1 VRCNVIRRAIV
12 RVFPAQS
19 RRADFNEEGR
29 MERDIYDEDHEAFR
43 DVVKEFIKRYVTN
56 EARERWDAAG
66 EVDRETMRA
75 AGESGLIG
83 LSVPEEFGGAGM
95 LQDYRFRAI
104 VNEEVIAAGAG
115 SLAGAFG
122 IQDDLAIPY
131 LVHMGTQEQ
140 KEKWLPGMATGEI
153 LGALAM
159 SEPGA
164 GSDLRGI
171 KTTAKRVEG
180 GYIVNGAKTF
190 ISSGKTADV
199 IVTFVK
205 TGEGNKADA
214 FSLLLIENGMD
225 GFDHGKKLHKMG
237 FQGHDTAELSFSDV
251 FVPEENLISGK
262 EGQGFIQL
270 MMNLPL
276 ERLSI
281 GIAGA
286 AAAEAALKWTLAY
299 TKDREAFGE
308 RIIDFQ
314 NTRFKL
320 AEVATTVD
328 ALWAYMDRALL
339 AYKDG
344 KLSAV
349 EAAKVKF
356 WATEREWDVI
366 DVCVQLHGGYGYI
379 TEYPIARA
387 FLDARVH
394 RIYGGTNEIMRE
406 IVGRELAKH

>member
-1 VRCNVIRRAIV
+1 
-12 RVFPAQS
+12 
-19 RRADFNEEGR
+19 

-43 DVVKEFIKRYVTN
+43 DVVKEFVKRYVTL
-56 EARERWDAAG
+56 ADIARWDADG
-66 EVDRETMRA
+66 EVDRATMRA

-95 LQDYRFRAI
+95 LQDYRFRAV
-104 VNEEVIAAGAG
+104 VNEEIIAAGAG

-122 IQDDLAIPY
+122 IQDDLAVPY
-131 LVHMGTQEQ
+131 LVHMGTDEQ
-140 KEKWLPGMATGEI
+140 KQTWLPRMATGEI
-153 LGALAM
+153 IGALAM
-159 SEPGA
+159 TEPGA

-171 KTTAKRVEG
+171 KTTAKKVDG

-190 ISSGKTADV
+190 ISSGATADIV
-199 IVTFVK
+199 VTFVK
-205 TGEGNKADA
+205 TGEGDRPDA
-214 FSLLLIENGMD
+214 FSLFVIETASE

-251 FVPEENLISGK
+251 FVPDANLIGGR
-262 EGQGFIQL
+262 EGQGFVQL

-281 GIAGA
+281 GVA
-286 AAAEAALKWTLAY
+286 AAAAAQAGLDWTLTY
-299 TKDREAFGE
+299 TKEREAFGQ

-314 NTRFKL
+314 NSRFAL
-320 AEVATTVD
+320 ADIATTVD
-328 ALWAYMDRALL
+328 ALWAYIDRALL
-339 AYKDG
+339 AYRDG
-344 KLSAV
+344 KLSAE

-356 WATEREWDVI
+356 WTTEREWDVL
-366 DVCVQLHGGYGYI
+366 DACVQLHGGYGYI
-379 TEYPIARA
+379 MEYPIARA

-406 IVGRELAKH
+406 IVGRQLAGKR

>member
-1 VRCNVIRRAIV
+1 
-12 RVFPAQS
+12 
-19 RRADFNEEGR
+19 
-29 MERDIYDEDHEAFR
+29 MERDIYDEDHETFR
-43 DVVKEFIKRYVTN
+43 DVVKEFLKRYATN
-56 EARERWDAAG
+56 EKREQWERDG
-66 EVDRETMRA
+66 EIDRDTMLA

-104 VNEEVIAAGAG
+104 VNEEVIRAGAG

-122 IQDDLAIPY
+122 IQDDLAVPY
-131 LVHMGTQEQ
+131 LVHMGTQAQ
-140 KEKWLPGMATGEI
+140 KEKWLPRMATGEV

-159 SEPGA
+159 TEPGA

-171 KTTAKRVEG
+171 STTAKKVDG

-190 ISSGKTADV
+190 ISSGKTADIV
-199 IVTFVK
+199 VTFVK
-205 TGEGNKADA
+205 TGEGNRPDA
-214 FSLLLIENGMD
+214 FSLIIIENGME
-225 GFDHGKKLHKMG
+225 GFDHGKKLSKMG
-237 FQGHDTAELSFSDV
+237 FHGWDTAELSFSDV

-281 GIAGA
+281 AVSA
-286 AAAEAALKWTLAY
+286 AAAAQAGFEWTLAY
-299 TKDREAFGE
+299 TKDRTAFGQ
-308 RIIDFQ
+308 RVADFQ
-314 NTRFKL
+314 DARFKL
-320 AEVATTVD
+320 ADMATSVD
-328 ALWAYMDRALL
+328 ALWAYVDRALL

-344 KLSAV
+344 KLSAE

-356 WATEREWDVI
+356 WATEREWEVLDTG
-366 DVCVQLHGGYGYI
+366 VQLHGGYGYI
-379 TEYPIARA
+379 MEYPIARA
-387 FLDARVH
+387 FTDARVH

-406 IVGRELAKH
+406 IVGRDLVGK

>member
-1 VRCNVIRRAIV
+1 
-12 RVFPAQS
+12 
-19 RRADFNEEGR
+19 

-43 DVVKEFIKRYVTN
+43 DVVKEFVKRYATN
-56 EARERWDAAG
+56 EARERWDAEG
-66 EVDRETMRA
+66 EIDRATMLA

-95 LQDYRFRAI
+95 LQDYRFRTI
-104 VNEEVIAAGAG
+104 VNEEVIGAGAG

-122 IQDDLAIPY
+122 IQDDLAVPY
-131 LVHMGTQEQ
+131 IVHMGTQEQ

-159 SEPGA
+159 TEPGA

-180 GYIVNGAKTF
+180 GYVVNGAKTF
-190 ISSGKTADV
+190 ISSGKTADIV
-199 IVTFVK
+199 VTFVK
-205 TGEGNKADA
+205 TGEGNRPDA
-214 FSLLLIENGMD
+214 FSLLIIENGMD

-237 FQGHDTAELSFSDV
+237 SHGHDTAELSFSDV

-281 GIAGA
+281 GIAAGSA
-286 AAAEAALKWTLAY
+286 AQAALAWTVDY
-299 TKDREAFGE
+299 TKSREAFGE

-320 AEVATTVD
+320 ADVATTVD
-328 ALWAYMDRALL
+328 VMWAYLDRALL

-344 KLSAV
+344 RLSAE

-356 WATEREWDVI
+356 WTTEREWEILDT
-366 DVCVQLHGGYGYI
+366 CVQLHGGYGYI

-406 IVGRELAKH
+406 IVGRQIAGKR

>member
-1 VRCNVIRRAIV
+1 
-12 RVFPAQS
+12 
-19 RRADFNEEGR
+19 

-43 DVVKEFIKRYVTN
+43 DVVREFIKRYATS
-56 EARERWDAAG
+56 EKRDQWDADGEIDRATMLAAG
-66 EVDRETMRA
+66 E
-75 AGESGLIG
+75 AGIIG

-95 LQDYRFRAI
+95 LQDYRFRTI
-104 VNEEVIAAGAG
+104 VNEEVIGAGAG

-122 IQDDLAIPY
+122 IQDDLAVPY

-140 KEKWLPGMATGEI
+140 KEKWLPRMATGEV

-159 SEPGA
+159 TEPGA

-190 ISSGKTADV
+190 ISSGKTADIV
-199 IVTFVK
+199 VTFVK
-205 TGEGNKADA
+205 TGEGNRPDA
-214 FSLLLIENGMD
+214 FSLLILENGMA

-237 FQGHDTAELSFSDV
+237 SHGHDTAELSFSDV

-281 GIAGA
+281 GIAAGA
-286 AAAEAALKWTLAY
+286 AAQAALAWTVDY
-299 TKDREAFGE
+299 TKSREAFGD

-320 AEVATTVD
+320 ADVATTVD
-328 ALWAYMDRALL
+328 VMWAYLDRALL

-344 KLSAV
+344 NLSAE

-356 WATEREWDVI
+356 WTTEREWEILDT
-366 DVCVQLHGGYGYI
+366 CVQLHGGYGYI

-406 IVGRELAKH
+406 IVGRQIAGKR

>member
-1 VRCNVIRRAIV
+1 
-12 RVFPAQS
+12 
-19 RRADFNEEGR
+19 
-29 MERDIYDEDHEAFR
+29 MERDIYEEDHEAFR
-43 DVVKEFIKRYVTN
+43 DLVKDFVKRHVTG
-56 EARERWDAAG
+56 ADIERWDAAG
-66 EVDRETMRA
+66 EVDRDTMRA
-75 AGESGLIG
+75 AGEAGIIG

-95 LQDYRFRAI
+95 LQDYRFRAV

-122 IQDDLAIPY
+122 IQDDLAVPY

-140 KEKWLPGMATGEI
+140 KAKWLPRMATGEVV
-153 LGALAM
+153 GALAM
-159 SEPGA
+159 TEPGA

-171 KTTAKRVEG
+171 KTTAKKVDG

-190 ISSGKTADV
+190 ISSGATADLV
-199 IVTFVK
+199 VTFVK
-205 TGEGNKADA
+205 TGEGNRPDA
-214 FSLLLIENGMD
+214 FSLVLIENGME

-251 FVPEENLISGK
+251 FVPDENLIGGVEGK
-262 EGQGFIQL
+262 GFVQL

-281 GIAGA
+281 GVAGA
-286 AAAEAALKWTLAY
+286 AAAQAALDWTVAY

-314 NTRFKL
+314 NSRF
-320 AEVATTVD
+320 AIADMATTVD
-328 ALWAYMDRALL
+328 ALWAYIDRALL
-339 AYKDG
+339 AYSQG
-344 KLSAV
+344 KLSAE

-356 WATEREWDVI
+356 WATEREWEVLDQG
-366 DVCVQLHGGYGYI
+366 VQLHGGYGYI

-406 IVGRELAKH
+406 IVGRQIAGKR

>member
-1 VRCNVIRRAIV
+1 
-12 RVFPAQS
+12 
-19 RRADFNEEGR
+19 

-43 DVVKEFIKRYVTN
+43 DVVREFIKRYVGN
-56 EARERWDAAG
+56 EAREKWDADG
-66 EVDRETMRA
+66 EVDRATMVA

-104 VNEEVIAAGAG
+104 VNEEVIRAGAG

-122 IQDDLAIPY
+122 IQDDLAVPY
-131 LVHMGTQEQ
+131 IVHMGTQEQ

-159 SEPGA
+159 TEPGA

-171 KTTAKRVEG
+171 KTTARRVEG
-180 GYIVNGAKTF
+180 GYLVNGAKTF
-190 ISSGKTADV
+190 ISSGKTADM

-205 TGEGNKADA
+205 TGEGNRPDA
-214 FSLLLIENGMD
+214 FSLLIIENGMA

-237 FQGHDTAELSFSDV
+237 FQGHDTAELSFTDV

-262 EGQGFIQL
+262 EGMGFVQL

-281 GIAGA
+281 GVAAA
-286 AAAEAALKWTLAY
+286 AAAEAGLEWTVAY
-299 TKDREAFGE
+299 AKDREAFGE

-314 NTRFKL
+314 NTRFQL
-320 AEVATTVD
+320 ADVATTVD
-328 ALWAYMDRALL
+328 ALWAYIDRALL

-344 KLSAV
+344 KLTAE

-356 WATEREWDVI
+356 WATEREWEVLDT
-366 DVCVQLHGGYGYI
+366 CVQLHGGYGYI

-406 IVGRELAKH
+406 IVGRQIAGKR

>member
-1 VRCNVIRRAIV
+1 
-12 RVFPAQS
+12 
-19 RRADFNEEGR
+19 

-43 DVVKEFIKRYVTN
+43 DLVKDFVKRHVTN
-56 EARERWDAAG
+56 EHIEKWNADG
-66 EVDRETMRA
+66 EVDRATMLA
-75 AGESGLIG
+75 AGEAGIIG

-122 IQDDLAIPY
+122 IQDDLAVPY

-140 KEKWLPGMATGEI
+140 KAKWLPRMATGEVI
-153 LGALAM
+153 GALAM
-159 SEPGA
+159 TEPGA

-171 KTTAKRVEG
+171 KTTAKKVDG

-190 ISSGKTADV
+190 ISSGATADLV
-199 IVTFVK
+199 VTFVK
-205 TGEGNKADA
+205 TGEGNRPDA
-214 FSLLLIENGMD
+214 FSLVLVENGME

-251 FVPEENLISGK
+251 FVPDENLIGGK
-262 EGQGFIQL
+262 EGMGFIQL

-281 GIAGA
+281 GVAGA
-286 AAAEAALKWTLAY
+286 AAAQAAFDWTVAY

-314 NTRFKL
+314 NTRFQI
-320 AEVATTVD
+320 ADMAATVD
-328 ALWAYMDRALL
+328 ALWAYIDRALL

-344 KLSAV
+344 SLSAE

-356 WATEREWDVI
+356 WATEREWEVLDAG
-366 DVCVQLHGGYGYI
+366 VQLHGGYGYI

-394 RIYGGTNEIMRE
+394 RIYGGTNEIMRDLVSRQ
-406 IVGRELAKH
+406 IVGKR

>member
-1 VRCNVIRRAIV
+1 
-12 RVFPAQS
+12 
-19 RRADFNEEGR
+19 
-29 MERDIYDEDHEAFR
+29 MERDIYEEDHEAFR
-43 DVVKEFIKRYVTN
+43 DLVKDFVKRYVTN
-56 EARERWDAAG
+56 ATIEKWNADG
-66 EVDRETMRA
+66 EVDRATMLA
-75 AGESGLIG
+75 AGEAGIIG

-95 LQDYRFRAI
+95 LQDYRFRAV

-122 IQDDLAIPY
+122 IQDDLAVPY

-140 KEKWLPGMATGEI
+140 KEKWLPRMATGEVV
-153 LGALAM
+153 GALAM
-159 SEPGA
+159 TEPGA

-171 KTTAKRVEG
+171 KTTAKKVDG

-190 ISSGKTADV
+190 ISSGATADLV
-199 IVTFVK
+199 VTFVK
-205 TGEGNKADA
+205 TGEGNRPDA
-214 FSLLLIENGMD
+214 FSLVLIENGME

-251 FVPEENLISGK
+251 FVPEENLIGGVEGK
-262 EGQGFIQL
+262 GFVQL

-281 GIAGA
+281 GVAGA
-286 AAAEAALKWTLAY
+286 AAAQAALDWTVAY

-314 NTRFKL
+314 NTRFTI
-320 AEVATTVD
+320 ADMATTVD
-328 ALWAYMDRALL
+328 ALWAYIDRALL
-339 AYKDG
+339 AYSKG
-344 KLSAV
+344 KLSAE

-356 WATEREWDVI
+356 WATEREWEVLDAG
-366 DVCVQLHGGYGYI
+366 VQLHGGYGYI

-406 IVGRELAKH
+406 IVG

>member
-1 VRCNVIRRAIV
+1 
-12 RVFPAQS
+12 
-19 RRADFNEEGR
+19 
-29 MERDIYDEDHEAFR
+29 MERDIYEEDHEAFR
-43 DVVKEFIKRYVTN
+43 DLVKDFVKRHVTN
-56 EARERWDAAG
+56 EAIERWDAEG
-66 EVDRETMRA
+66 EVDRATMLA
-75 AGESGLIG
+75 AGEAGIIG

-95 LQDYRFRAI
+95 LQDYRFRAV

-140 KEKWLPGMATGEI
+140 KEKWLPRMATGEI
-153 LGALAM
+153 VGALAM
-159 SEPGA
+159 TEPGA

-171 KTTAKRVEG
+171 KTTAKKTDG

-190 ISSGKTADV
+190 ISSGKTADLV
-199 IVTFVK
+199 VTFVK
-205 TGEGNKADA
+205 TGEGNRPDA
-214 FSLLLIENGMD
+214 FSLVLIENGME
-225 GFDHGKKLHKMG
+225 GFDHGKKLTKMG
-237 FQGHDTAELSFSDV
+237 FHGHDTAELSFSDV
-251 FVPEENLISGK
+251 FVPDENLIGGK
-262 EGQGFIQL
+262 EGLGFIQL

-281 GIAGA
+281 GVAGA
-286 AAAEAALKWTLAY
+286 AAAQAALDWTVAY

-314 NTRFKL
+314 NTRFKI
-320 AEVATTVD
+320 ADMATTVD
-328 ALWAYMDRALL
+328 ALWAYIDRALL
-339 AYKDG
+339 AYKNG
-344 KLSAV
+344 ALSAE

-356 WATEREWDVI
+356 WATEREWEVLDTG
-366 DVCVQLHGGYGYI
+366 VQLHGGYGYI

-406 IVGRELAKH
+406 IVGRQIAGKR

>member
-1 VRCNVIRRAIV
+1 
-12 RVFPAQS
+12 
-19 RRADFNEEGR
+19 
-29 MERDIYDEDHEAFR
+29 MERDIYEEDHEAFR
-43 DVVKEFIKRYVTN
+43 DLVKDFVKRYVTG
-56 EARERWDAAG
+56 EAIERWDADG
-66 EVDRETMRA
+66 EVDRATMLA
-75 AGESGLIG
+75 AGEAGIIG

-95 LQDYRFRAI
+95 LQDYRFRAV

-122 IQDDLAIPY
+122 IQDDLAVPY

-140 KEKWLPGMATGEI
+140 KATWLPRMATGEVV
-153 LGALAM
+153 GALAM
-159 SEPGA
+159 TEPGA

-171 KTTAKRVEG
+171 KTTAKKVDG

-190 ISSGKTADV
+190 ISSGVTADLV
-199 IVTFVK
+199 VTFVK
-205 TGEGNKADA
+205 TGEGNRPDA
-214 FSLLLIENGMD
+214 FSLVLLEDGME
-225 GFDHGKKLHKMG
+225 GFEHGKKLHKMG
-237 FQGHDTAELSFSDV
+237 FQGHDTAELSFTDV
-251 FVPEENLISGK
+251 FVPEENLIGGVEGK
-262 EGQGFIQL
+262 GFVQL

-281 GIAGA
+281 GVAGA
-286 AAAEAALKWTLAY
+286 AAAQAALNWTITY

-314 NTRFKL
+314 NTRFKI
-320 AEVATTVD
+320 ADMATTVD
-328 ALWAYMDRALL
+328 ALWAYIDRALL
-339 AYKDG
+339 AYSQN
-344 KLSAV
+344 KLSAE

-356 WATEREWDVI
+356 WATEREWEVLDTG
-366 DVCVQLHGGYGYI
+366 VQLHGGYGYI

-406 IVGRELAKH
+406 IVGRQIAGKR

>member
-1 VRCNVIRRAIV
+1 
-12 RVFPAQS
+12 
-19 RRADFNEEGR
+19 
-29 MERDIYDEDHEAFR
+29 MERDIYEEDHEAFR
-43 DVVKEFIKRYVTN
+43 DLVKDFVKRYVTG
-56 EARERWDAAG
+56 EAIERWDAAG
-66 EVDRETMRA
+66 EVDRDTMRA
-75 AGESGLIG
+75 AGEAGIIG

-95 LQDYRFRAI
+95 LQDYRFRAV
-104 VNEEVIAAGAG
+104 VNEEIIAAGAG

-140 KEKWLPGMATGEI
+140 KEKWLPRMATGEI
-153 LGALAM
+153 IGALAM
-159 SEPGA
+159 TEPGA

-171 KTTAKRVEG
+171 KTTAKKVDG

-190 ISSGKTADV
+190 ISSGATADLV
-199 IVTFVK
+199 VTFVK
-205 TGEGNKADA
+205 TGEGNRPDA
-214 FSLLLIENGMD
+214 FSLVLIENGME

-251 FVPEENLISGK
+251 RIPEENLIGGVEGK
-262 EGQGFIQL
+262 GFVQL

-281 GIAGA
+281 GVAGA
-286 AAAEAALKWTLAY
+286 AAAQAALDWTIAY

-314 NTRFKL
+314 NTRFKI
-320 AEVATTVD
+320 ADMATTVD
-328 ALWAYMDRALL
+328 ALWAYIDRALL
-339 AYKDG
+339 AYSQG
-344 KLSAV
+344 KLSAE

-356 WATEREWDVI
+356 WATEREWEVLDTG
-366 DVCVQLHGGYGYI
+366 VQLHGGYGYI

-406 IVGRELAKH
+406 IVGRQIAGKR

>member
-1 VRCNVIRRAIV
+1 
-12 RVFPAQS
+12 
-19 RRADFNEEGR
+19 

-43 DVVKEFIKRYVTN
+43 EVVREFCKRYVTN
-56 EARERWDAAG
+56 EARERWDAEG
-66 EVDRETMRA
+66 EVDRATMRA
-75 AGESGLIG
+75 AGDAGIIG

-95 LQDYRFRAI
+95 LQDFRFRAI

-115 SLAGAFG
+115 SLAGALG
-122 IQDDLAIPY
+122 IQDDLAVPY
-131 LVHMGTQEQ
+131 IVHMGTQEQ

-171 KTTAKRVEG
+171 KTTAKKVDG

-199 IVTFVK
+199 VVTFVK
-205 TGEGNKADA
+205 TGDGNKADA

-237 FQGHDTAELSFSDV
+237 FHGHDTAELSFSDV

-262 EGQGFIQL
+262 EGKGFIQL

-281 GIAGA
+281 GNA
-286 AAAEAALKWTLAY
+286 AAAAADAALKWTLAY

-320 AEVATTVD
+320 ADVATTVD

-344 KLSAV
+344 KLSAE

-356 WATEREWDVI
+356 WATEREWEVLDT
-366 DVCVQLHGGYGYI
+366 CVQLHGGYGYI

-406 IVGRELAKH
+406 IVGRHLAAKH